1 MPRRPKTQPVASA
14 SSARDGFAN
23 HPASDSHASATVDPA
38 SDTGGSNKRVSLATV
53 ERLTV
58 YRSVLEELHEDGV
71 EFVYSH
77 TLADMVGVTAAQLRR
92 DLASFGS
99 FGNIARGYP
108 VYEMA
113 RTIGRILHTDR
124 VQTLALFGVGDLGRS
139 LLSYRGFEERGF
151 RIGVAFD
158 LDPAKVGKVFAGRRC
173 FHLEKLEAVIP
184 DYDVRI
190 ALLACRPPGLQRLV
204 DRLGLLGVR
213 SVLNFVP
220 KRVRPAP
227 GGHVEHIDISGKLE
241 MLSFLSNGN

>member
-1 MPRRPKTQPVASA
+1 MPRRKAPAPKDVQPA
-14 SSARDGFAN
+14 ARD
-23 HPASDSHASATVDPA
+23 T
-38 SDTGGSNKRVSLATV
+38 TGARKAAVGKRISLATV

-58 YRSVLEELHEDGV
+58 YRSVLEELHEEGV

-77 TLADMVGVTAAQLRR
+77 KLAEMIGVTAAQLRR

-113 RTIGRILHTDR
+113 RTIGRILHTDA
-124 VQTLALFGVGDLGRS
+124 VQTLALFGVGDLGRA

-151 RIGVAFD
+151 RIGVVFD
-158 LDPAKVGKVFAGRRC
+158 LDPAKVGRVHAGRRC
-173 FHLEKLEAVIP
+173 FHLNELEQVLP
-184 DYDVRI
+184 DFEVGI
-190 ALLACRPPGLQRLV
+190 GVLACRPPGLQRLV
-204 DRLGLLGVR
+204 DRLGELGVL

-220 KRVRPAP
+220 KRVRPAR

-241 MLSFLSNGN
+241 MLSFLSKHGA